1 MAAIYLLGDS
11 HTQLLGPRFKSR
23 AASLG
28 HALTFESFPGQ
39 PTKLVHQKASIPS
52 GQSVVLLSIGGNDR
66 GDQSAARAALIAAVK
81 LRNPG
86 ARLVWFGPFD
96 ASQHAWAGKDHDEQA
111 EAQRKQLPGL
121 GVEWIDTRP
130 ISKMDHAPDNVHY
143 TGTGY
148 SNIVDALMPVVK
160 RALAGTAVGAP
171 TNGSGT
177 KGTSNTAAET
187 TTGGGGGLLLIAA
200 AAGALWLLLRRQS

>member
-96 ASQHAWAGKDHDEQA
+96 ASQHAWAGKAHDEQA

-130 ISKMDHAPDNVHY
+130 ISKTGHAADNVHY

-148 SNIVDALMPVVK
+148 SQITDSLMPVVK
-160 RALAGTAVGAP
+160 RALAGTVSGP

-177 KGTSNTAAET
+177 KRTIDTAAET
-187 TTGGGGGLLLIAA
+187 TTGGGGGLLLIAVA
-200 AAGALWLLLRRQS
+200 VGAVWMLLRRQG